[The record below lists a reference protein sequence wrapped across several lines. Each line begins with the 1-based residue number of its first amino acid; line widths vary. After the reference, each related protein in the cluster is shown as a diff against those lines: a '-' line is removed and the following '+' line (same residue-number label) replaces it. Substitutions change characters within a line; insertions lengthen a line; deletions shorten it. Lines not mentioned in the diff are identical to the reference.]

1 VADDNPRI
9 EELRHRLQKDPASIA
24 FAHLA
29 EEHRRAGDHHEAVR
43 VCRAGLEHHPAYL
56 SAHVTLGR
64 ALMDLEQYPE
74 ARTEFEYVLRVAPDN
89 LVALKS
95 MTELQLR
102 CGETPPTSDPAL
114 EELQGWMARI
124 QADRA
129 ERADSRLGGSASA
142 SAKATADE
150 SQDPPY

>member
-1 VADDNPRI
+1 VAAHSPRI
-9 EELRHRLQKDPASIA
+9 DDLRRRVQNDPASIA

-43 VCRAGLEHHPAYL
+43 VCRTGLEHHPGYL

-64 ALMDLEQYPE
+64 ALMELEQYPE

-95 MTELQLR
+95 MTELQLQ
-102 CGETPPTSDPAL
+102 CGEAPPPASDPAL
-114 EELQGWMARI
+114 EELQGWLGAI
-124 QADRA
+124 EADRE
-129 ERADSRLGGSASA
+129 ERVRPGGSASA

-150 SQDPPY
+150 SRNPPS